1 MSLYVLEAQVQFRM
15 DFHLEYQYILY
26 IFLQFLLSLDI
37 SQAWE
42 GEKTESSNYSKKWGK
57 EEEGKENFK
66 WRNVKKSGRPI
77 STK

>member
-15 DFHLEYQYILY
+15 DFHLEYQYIFY

-42 GEKTESSNYSKKWGK
+42 GEKTESSNYSKKMGEGRGRKGK
-57 EEEGKENFK
+57 F
-66 WRNVKKSGRPI
+66 
-77 STK
+77 